1 MKSKNIFGLLL
12 LLMFIFVG
20 NVTSKA
26 NTNSVAEATQTI
38 NGMSIDSGIA
48 NFILETAI
56 PNYFTLKSVSYPTGT
71 NDNSFWMMTGFN
83 KVGYKSSATDSCSQ
97 YYGHGYCTDFIE
109 RKTGKRQRGNAGQW
123 SGNIPINQGQGG
135 DVAIFSSPYPYGH
148 VAYIVRPV
156 YQHNTANLIA
166 YDIEEWNWGS
176 QWVNRACAVTSKF
189 GITTSRRVPVSS
201 VSRIW
206 RP

>member
-1 MKSKNIFGLLL
+1 MKNKMTFGLLL
-12 LLMFIFVG
+12 LLMFVFG

-26 NTNSVAEATQTI
+26 NTNSVAKITQTI
-38 NGMSIDSGIA
+38 NAKSIDNGKA
-48 NFILETAI
+48 DFILETAI
-56 PNYFTLKSVSYPTGT
+56 PNHFTLNSVGFPTGT
-71 NDNSFWMMTGFN
+71 VYDPFWMTINFN
-83 KVGYKSSATDSCSQ
+83 KVDYKFGAANSCSQ
-97 YYGHGYCTDFIE
+97 YFGRGYCTDLIE
-109 RKTGKRQRGNAGQW
+109 RKTGRRQRGNAGQW
-123 SGNIPINQGQGG
+123 QGNIPTNQGQAG
-135 DVAIFSSPYPYGH
+135 DVAIFNSPYPYGH

-176 QWVNRACAVTSKF
+176 QWINRACAVTTKF